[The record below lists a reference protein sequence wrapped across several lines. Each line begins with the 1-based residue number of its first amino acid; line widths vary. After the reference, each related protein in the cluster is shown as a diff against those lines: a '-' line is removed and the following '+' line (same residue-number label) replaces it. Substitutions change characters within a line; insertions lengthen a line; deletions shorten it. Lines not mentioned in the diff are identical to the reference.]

1 MSRHRHRS
9 APASLRKLRGM
20 QGMVSG
26 VLVIAAFAVVAAA
39 AGFVVM
45 RLYRVSR
52 RVRPGAGAAAQES
65 PDA

>member
-9 APASLRKLRGM
+9 VPGGLRKLRGM

-26 VLVIAAFAVVAAA
+26 VLVVAAFAVVAAA

-52 RVRPGAGAAAQES
+52 RVRPGAAGPAQES
-65 PDA
+65 RAA